1 MLPRRA
7 GASRK
12 GLSLGLAL
20 VMATLTVASAT
31 CSGAATLAPAIA
43 PLRLDPTVD
52 VPWEPLAP
60 EVAQQVEEILTLQ
73 ETALGA
79 TDLVSYT
86 ALFAPLPV
94 PPEPFPSGVIGDP
107 RDRVRRC
114 LFGAMGDGAVVEQVD
129 ISTVF
134 IVPGSGNTL
143 DVLARHAIGYRTLAG
158 ERRFLLV
165 SALERLRPAPDPQ
178 PESPVWQVF
187 DWFVVDEETA
197 RLSWPVWLTGS
208 VTLEPLDSR
217 LRAEVTYALFPGF
230 PRAGGRLDFEL
241 ATTFEVSSVRGE
253 AGDLPW
259 ERNGETIS
267 VTLPARPEPGKIVSL
282 TFSYSGYVTPGGT
295 ARRGKLEYL
304 GVDGIYLRP
313 DTGWYPQP
321 EDDDFVRGT
330 LTVTVPSWWAAAAP
344 GRLIAAPPVGKAD
357 ESRTFTWGLDTPA
370 ELYLA
375 AGPYLVAERIT
386 ATGVTVRSFFYAREA
401 KWSDVCLAEAERIL
415 AFFSDLMGGYPY
427 PNLTLAEAQDF
438 YYGGV
443 SARSFVLLEKT
454 WLSNPEW
461 DTGTRSLLAHELSH
475 QWWGEVIPIRREPEW
490 FLWEG
495 LASYSEAL
503 YAEACGGPAAL
514 AAEMRAKAAS
524 YAQATRFRVA
534 SSIAES
540 NAREFDWQETIVY
553 DKGAWVFHT
562 LRFLLGEEEFAG
574 LLRSYLTTFV
584 GRQPTTADLG
594 LLVAEARR
602 DDPYLPGFVEL
613 WASQPGEPDLAL
625 SHVSLARREDVY
637 VLSFTL
643 RDRGGLGFPRA
654 EVRVSL
660 GGGRTQTVTALCGE
674 NKLEFSEP
682 PTALVSDPD
691 GKVLDLH
698 RLNNRYYLWLG
709 LPLPGVVVPVAA
721 GALAAAGAVILFAA
735 WRRRVAARRVD
746 APQR

>member
-1 MLPRRA
+1 
-7 GASRK
+7 
-12 GLSLGLAL
+12 
-20 VMATLTVASAT
+20 
-31 CSGAATLAPAIA
+31 
-43 PLRLDPTVD
+43 
-52 VPWEPLAP
+52 
-60 EVAQQVEEILTLQ
+60 
-73 ETALGA
+73 
-79 TDLVSYT
+79 
-86 ALFAPLPV
+86 
-94 PPEPFPSGVIGDP
+94 
-107 RDRVRRC
+107 
-114 LFGAMGDGAVVEQVD
+114 
-129 ISTVF
+129 
-134 IVPGSGNTL
+134 
-143 DVLARHAIGYRTLAG
+143 
-158 ERRFLLV
+158 
-165 SALERLRPAPDPQ
+165 
-178 PESPVWQVF
+178 VWQVF

-217 LRAEVTYALFPGF
+217 LRAEVTYAFFPGF

-386 ATGVTVRSFFYAREA
+386 ATGVTVRSFFYALEA
-401 KWSDVCLAEAERIL
+401 EWSDVCLAEAERIL

-574 LLRSYLTTFV
+574 LLRSYPATFV
-584 GRQPTTADLG
+584 GRQPTAADLG
-594 LLVAEARR
+594 LLVAEAGR

-660 GGGRTQTVTALCGE
+660 GGGRTQTVIALCGE
-674 NKLEFSEP
+674 NKFEFSEP
-682 PTALVSDPD
+682 PSALVSDPD

-721 GALAAAGAVILFAA
+721 GALAAAGAIILFAA
-735 WRRRVAARRVD
+735 WRRRAAARRVD